1 MEATLKFAE
10 FWAGSITVLMEETN
24 EEPDALDLR
33 VFNFD
38 ELSFK
43 LELVSFDEITA
54 DKLRN
59 RTSLVLATVGYR
71 QNHISKVCQEARI
84 PCIYVSEYTLKT
96 RSKLLL

>member
-1 MEATLKFAE
+1 MRLPNNRVLLTRKFMEATLKFAE
-10 FWAGSITVLMEETN
+10 FWPGSITVLMEETN

-59 RTSLVLATVGYR
+59 
-71 QNHISKVCQEARI
+71 
-84 PCIYVSEYTLKT
+84 
-96 RSKLLL
+96 